1 MTESFGQLVIQGIL
15 LIRFDWL
22 VKKDDFNSFGLNFQ
36 VFVVASM
43 CVAFFTM
50 VKAVLAYHNRNRESL
65 RPMFSFSNLST
76 VTMFIFILVAKVIV
90 YIVGFQNTPGLFFVP
105 VVVKILASWIL
116 LNTFEPEFRS
126 LLAHERMTYVLV
138 SFLAPIS
145 IPCKD
150 KKKMGK
156 TYGISLFLF
165 LVEGSSIILY
175 AVLIKRYYHF
185 HLFRKFYDEFPKL
198 LQLDQFSFETLAI
211 LLLLVC
217 FIAFLIASM
226 LSFLAT
232 KSFHPTNSLFKSK
245 NPENTE
251 ERDIREGERNE
262 AFALELFPS
271 EN

>member
-1 MTESFGQLVIQGIL
+1 M
-15 LIRFDWL
+15 

-36 VFVVASM
+36 VFVIASM

-50 VKAVLAYHNRNRESL
+50 LKAVLAYHNRNRESL
-65 RPMFSFSNLST
+65 RPVFSLSNLST
-76 VTMFIFILVAKVIV
+76 VTMFLFILVAKVIV

-105 VVVKILASWIL
+105 IVVKVLASWIL

-126 LLAHERMTYVLV
+126 LLAHERVTYVLV
-138 SFLAPIS
+138 SFLVPLS

-175 AVLIKRYYHF
+175 AVLIKKYYHF
-185 HLFRKFYDEFPKL
+185 QLFRKFYDEFPKL
-198 LQLDQFSFETLAI
+198 LQLSQFSFETLAV
-211 LLLLVC
+211 LLFLTCLV
-217 FIAFLIASM
+217 AFLLATM
-226 LSFLAT
+226 LSFLAS
-232 KSFHPTNSLFKSK
+232 KCFHPINTLFKPQ

-251 ERDIREGERNE
+251 ELDREGEANE

-271 EN
+271 ERD